1 MLQERELQERVN
13 IDQGA
18 SCQSV
23 CVCDAAA
30 SNVVHRNA
38 LPPALPFCGAGDVF
52 LLCAGQAARH
62 FRVRLYQD
70 KKTRD
75 KRLKDKKTR
84 RQETRR

>member
-1 MLQERELQERVN
+1 MVSENMLQERELQERELQERVN

-52 LLCAGQAARH
+52 LLCAPAKPL
-62 FRVRLYQD
+62 VTSVYD
-70 KKTRD
+70 YT
-75 KRLKDKKTR
+75 KTR